1 MRAATPSVAAEI
13 ICISKEEILQRFE
26 SLYNKMNSAVVSM
39 IKSEYLKVE
48 NASDRLSMLQPLN
61 KITFNKKWLS
71 HSYSTITKLII
82 EKLESG
88 DSQLI
93 GYEKHLNSL
102 GPKQVLDRGY
112 SLAITKNTN
121 KIIRSSKTL
130 LEGDRFY
137 LKTGDGSLEAE
148 KISEIKL

>member
-1 MRAATPSVAAEI
+1 
-13 ICISKEEILQRFE
+13 
-26 SLYNKMNSAVVSM
+26 M

-71 HSYSTITKLII
+71 HSYNTITKLII

-121 KIIRSSKTL
+121 QIIRSSKTL
-130 LEGDRFY
+130 LEGDKFY